1 MKMKPAKVTI
11 DLDDYESSDNQIV
24 PDSGDFRLERRWKR
38 WELSNTREKH
48 NHHDGSTRSTINN
61 CGNVSILSLQEG
73 HMSEDE
79 LDGDYKLFLLRYNYE
94 DIDVVSDDNADDS
107 DNDINIGYNS
117 VHYDS
122 QCMMFLEEERFHN
135 LPKLNTG
142 MRKGSKQRYETRKNG
157 NKGNNSVRKQLS
169 DPIKS
174 QLNLEAQRRLSKKR
188 LREDVSVVTG
198 NHCYTEMK
206 GSKQS
211 YETGNPAY
219 KGSDSVQ
226 KQTSRSL
233 KSCQNLEAKRG
244 HSKKRPHEDVCGVH
258 QNGCHSEMMKGRKQ
272 SCESGNKGSDSVRKQ
287 TRVTRKSQQNL
298 EARRGLS
305 KKRPYENVSVVPENN
320 CYSNTELD
328 VVDEDYQ
335 TFLNSRIHN
344 YVPSE
349 LLRKSS
355 SVMGNSQVSDRVLS
369 EADEDYLQYLNFLSI
384 DDEVECMP
392 ERNTSRTDMPES
404 KSTKTDMPEKN
415 TSMTDMAK
423 RNTTKTDMPKR
434 NTTKTDMPEK
444 NILKPDMSER
454 NTTKTDMPKRNT
466 TKTDMPRKNTLK
478 TDMRQR
484 NTLETDMPK
493 WNTTETSET
502 DMPKRNTTKTVMPKR
517 NTTKIDMVKR
527 NTLKTDMPKWNT
539 TETSETDMP
548 KRNTPETGM
557 PKWNTTK
564 IDMRLRK
571 TLKSGMLDRNTFKTD
586 MPERNALHTHMP
598 KRNISNTVNVHGNT
612 NLGMPKRNISNA
624 EPDVILLEP
633 DQIQENTPFV
643 SSKTYDSSWFG
654 TEVNLKH
661 MPGRNMSNTV
671 NVDGGSNSSE
681 PDVIPLEPDQLQE
694 NIPFVS
700 SKTYDSSWFGTEVN
714 LKHMPERNIS
724 NTVNVDGDSNSSEP
738 DVILLEPDQ
747 IQENTPFVSS
757 KTYDSSWFGT
767 GVNLKDKWQLSA
779 YHRSQ
784 FRKRLMNDL
793 QRPYD
798 KEEYNRLLLEVHQK
812 RKTERHIETRQGVV
826 KSYCTQGV
834 NKSYLE
840 LYPDVAKAMDKFKK
854 PERDLFILR
863 GFIFWLQNLTHQG
876 IFKPWEDIKCLEILS
891 KM

>member
-11 DLDDYESSDNQIV
+11 DLDDYESRDNQIV

-79 LDGDYKLFLLRYNYE
+79 LDEDYKLFLLTYNYE
-94 DIDVVSDDNADDS
+94 DIDVDSDDDADDS
-107 DNDINIGYNS
+107 DNDINIGYNNI
-117 VHYDS
+117 HYDS
-122 QCMMFLEEERFHN
+122 QYMMFLEEERFHN
-135 LPKLNTG
+135 YPKLNTW
-142 MRKGSKQRYETRKNG
+142 MMKGSKQRYETRKNG
-157 NKGNNSVRKQLS
+157 NKGCNSVRKELS

-174 QLNLEAQRRLSKKR
+174 QLNLEAKRRLSKKR
-188 LREDVSVVTG
+188 PREDVSVVTG

-211 YETGNPAY
+211 YETGNQAY
-219 KGSDSVQ
+219 KGSDSVP

-258 QNGCHSEMMKGRKQ
+258 QNSCHNEMMKGRKQ

-305 KKRPYENVSVVPENN
+305 KKRSYEDVSVVPENN

-328 VVDEDYQ
+328 VVDDDYQ
-335 TFLNSRIHN
+335 TFLNSLVED

-355 SVMGNSQVSDRVLS
+355 SVMGNSQVSDHVLS
-369 EADEDYLQYLNFLSI
+369 EADEDYLRYLNSLSI

-392 ERNTSRTDMPES
+392 ERNTSKTDMPKR

-415 TSMTDMAK
+415 TLM
-423 RNTTKTDMPKR
+423 TDMPKR

-444 NILKPDMSER
+444 NTLKTDMPQR
-454 NTTKTDMPKRNT
+454 NTIKTDMPKRNT

-478 TDMRQR
+478 TDMPQK

-493 WNTTETSET
+493 WNTTETSKT
-502 DMPKRNTTKTVMPKR
+502 DMPTR
-517 NTTKIDMVKR
+517 NTTKIYMPEKNTSKR
-527 NTLKTDMPKWNT
+527 
-539 TETSETDMP
+539 DMP
-548 KRNTPETGM
+548 KRKTLETGM

-564 IDMRLRK
+564 TDMGVRK
-571 TLKSGMLDRNTFKTD
+571 TLESGMLDRNTFKTD
-586 MPERNALHTHMP
+586 MPERNALHAH
-598 KRNISNTVNVHGNT
+598 I
-612 NLGMPKRNISNA
+612 
-624 EPDVILLEP
+624 
-633 DQIQENTPFV
+633 
-643 SSKTYDSSWFG
+643 
-654 TEVNLKH
+654 
-661 MPGRNMSNTV
+661 
-671 NVDGGSNSSE
+671 
-681 PDVIPLEPDQLQE
+681 
-694 NIPFVS
+694 
-700 SKTYDSSWFGTEVN
+700 
-714 LKHMPERNIS
+714 PERNIS
-724 NTVNVDGDSNSSEP
+724 NTVNVHADSNSSEP

-757 KTYDSSWFGT
+757 NTYNSSWFGTEVNLKHMPERNIPNTVNVDGDSNSSEPDVILLETDQIKENTPFVSSETYDSSWFGT
-767 GVNLKDKWQLSA
+767 GVNLKDNWQLSA
-779 YHRSQ
+779 YHHSQ
-784 FRKRLMNDL
+784 FRKRLMNEL
-793 QRPYD
+793 QRPFN
-798 KEEYNRLLLEVHQK
+798 KEEYDRLFLEVRQK

-826 KSYCTQGV
+826 KAYCTQGV

-840 LYPDVAKAMDKFKK
+840 LYPDLAKAMGKFKK
-854 PERDLFILR
+854 PETDLFILR

-876 IFKPWEDIKCLEILS
+876 IFKPWNDIKCLEILS